1 MIQIHCQ
8 YPEWQDLPNVLSR
21 RQQETKPWATTVQM
35 FLVKAPYENDLIG
48 KTGPCI
54 NTSTIKL

>member
-8 YPEWQDLPNVLSR
+8 YPEWQDHHVLSR

-35 FLVKAPYENDLIG
+35 FLVRAPYENDLIG

>member
-1 MIQIHCQ
+1 MQIYCQ
-8 YPEWQDLPNVLSR
+8 YPEWQDHHVLSR
-21 RQQETKPWATTVQM
+21 RQQETKLWATTVQM

-48 KTGPCI
+48 KTGSFI

>member
-1 MIQIHCQ
+1 MMQIHCQ
-8 YPEWQDLPNVLSR
+8 DPECQDHRVLSR
-21 RQQETKPWATTVQM
+21 RQQETKLWATTVQM

-48 KTGPCI
+48 KTGSCI

>member
-1 MIQIHCQ
+1 MIQIHGQ
-8 YPEWQDLPNVLSR
+8 YPEWQDHHVLSR
-21 RQQETKPWATTVQM
+21 RQQESKPWTTVQM
-35 FLVKAPYENDLIG
+35 VLVKAPYENDLSG

>member
-8 YPEWQDLPNVLSR
+8 YPEWQDHHVLS
-21 RQQETKPWATTVQM
+21 RQQETKRRATTVQM
-35 FLVKAPYENDLIG
+35 FLVKASYENDLIG

-54 NTSTIKL
+54 NTSSIKL